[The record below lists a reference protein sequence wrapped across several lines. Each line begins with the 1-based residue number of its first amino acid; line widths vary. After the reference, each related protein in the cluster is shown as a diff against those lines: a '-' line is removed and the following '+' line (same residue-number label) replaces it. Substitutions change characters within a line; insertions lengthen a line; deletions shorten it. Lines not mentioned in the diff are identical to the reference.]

1 MFRTKLPL
9 LLVLACCLESPAFAE
24 RADREKPMNIEA
36 DNCNYEQKA
45 QRSVCTHNVV
55 VAQGSMTIRADRLVM
70 TQDAEGNQ
78 FAKGDGRPVRF
89 RQRLDQSEDWLEAES
104 LRFDYDSKKGVLQ
117 LFDKAWVR
125 KGQDVVHGDHITYDL
140 NTELYQVKG
149 KPGERVKI
157 TIVPKKKETKTTP

>member
-1 MFRTKLPL
+1 
-9 LLVLACCLESPAFAE
+9 
-24 RADREKPMNIEA
+24 
-36 DNCNYEQKA
+36 
-45 QRSVCTHNVV
+45 
-55 VAQGSMTIRADRLVM
+55 
-70 TQDAEGNQ
+70 
-78 FAKGDGRPVRF
+78 VRF